1 MPQFRISDASRLLA
15 VSDDTV
21 RRWIAGGRLTATEDA
36 TGRTVV
42 EGAELARFVEDLAA
56 TTASDTV
63 ERGLGHTSAR
73 NRFTGLVTRIV
84 TDTVMAQV
92 DIQAGPHRVVSLL
105 SRESVD
111 ELGLEVG
118 MLATATIKATN
129 VIVEVSR

>member
-56 TTASDTV
+56 TTASDTE

>member
-21 RRWIAGGRLTATEDA
+21 RRWIAGGRLTATGDA
-36 TGRTVV
+36 SGRTVI
-42 EGAELARFVEDLAA
+42 EGAELARFIEDLAA
-56 TTASDTV
+56 TGAGDTD

-111 ELGLEVG
+111 ELRLEVG
-118 MLATATIKATN
+118 MLATATVKATN